1 MDQPVHVITFL
12 KGDEQYVF
20 VFNQDQR
27 VATLRVLGRYAADP
41 RLSLNWYDA
50 AQLSERIRYVCREQ
64 EFGSELIRSEED
76 TVDALPPAPRM
87 SRMGMQRRIK

>member
-27 VATLRVLGRYAADP
+27 VATLRMLGRHAADP
-41 RLSLNWYDA
+41 RLS
-50 AQLSERIRYVCREQ
+50 
-64 EFGSELIRSEED
+64 
-76 TVDALPPAPRM
+76 
-87 SRMGMQRRIK
+87 

>member
-27 VATLRVLGRYAADP
+27 VATLRMLGRHAADP

-50 AQLSERIRYVCREQ
+50 AQLSERIRCVCREQ
-64 EFGSELIRSEED
+64 ESGIELVRSEED
-76 TVDALPPAPRM
+76 LEDALPPVPRI
-87 SRMGMQRRIK
+87 SRSGMQRRIK